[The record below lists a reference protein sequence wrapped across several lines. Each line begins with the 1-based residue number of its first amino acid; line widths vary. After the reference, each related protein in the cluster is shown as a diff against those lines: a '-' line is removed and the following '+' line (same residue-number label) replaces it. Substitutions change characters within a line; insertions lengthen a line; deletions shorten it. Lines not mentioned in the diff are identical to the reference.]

1 MFYNYRSV
9 SNNLSTLELFQ
20 LHTLSKYSSQRKYPL
35 SYYNK
40 ISRMTYSVQIGLA
53 IHIVIVTRRLI
64 YLKVLKRCRRSLD
77 MNRRASQMHIHFRL
91 IGAYRWSDYSVQVRS
106 EFRHGYKKTMF
117 SITALLASCD
127 HFVRYSKWFLESL
140 FWVISAFLKLLAII
154 SAHSSNKSPR
164 SSSEQRPTT
173 IDMNLVITA
182 PK

>member
-53 IHIVIVTRRLI
+53 MRKPVHIVIVTRRLI
-64 YLKVLKRCRRSLD
+64 YLKVLKRCRRSLN

-91 IGAYRWSDYSVQVRS
+91 IGAYR
-106 EFRHGYKKTMF
+106 
-117 SITALLASCD
+117 
-127 HFVRYSKWFLESL
+127 
-140 FWVISAFLKLLAII
+140 
-154 SAHSSNKSPR
+154 
-164 SSSEQRPTT
+164 
-173 IDMNLVITA
+173 
-182 PK
+182 